1 MPALDLV
8 DETFVVVDRERIAA
22 VVADPAR
29 WAQWWPDLR
38 LTVFMDRGLDG
49 IRWSATGAWV
59 GSVEIWLEPVGD
71 GVLLHHY
78 LRLDRPG
85 PDGVPLPAATDPRGR
100 RRDARARSRRAKA
113 WKRTAWA
120 LKDELEAG
128 RAPGTPRPDGT
139 TGAVPRPP
147 ASTGTASPDQ

>member
-8 DETFVVVDRERIAA
+8 DETFVVVDRARLAA

-29 WAQWWPDLR
+29 WRAWWPDLR
-38 LTVFMDRGLDG
+38 LEVFMDRGLDG

-59 GSVEIWLEPVGD
+59 GSVEIWLEPVLD

-85 PDGVPLPAATDPRGR
+85 PDGAPLPAATDPRGR
-100 RRDARARSRRAKA
+100 RRDARARGRRAREGT
-113 WKRTAWA
+113 RTAWA
-120 LKDELEAG
+120 LKDELEAE
-128 RAPGTPRPDGT
+128 REPGTP
-139 TGAVPRPP
+139 GAVAGPAPGPAAGPRR
-147 ASTGTASPDQ
+147 A

>member
-8 DETFVVVDRERIAA
+8 DETYVVVDRARIAA
-22 VVADPAR
+22 VVADPRR
-29 WAQWWPDLR
+29 WREWWPDLS

-85 PDGVPLPAATDPRGR
+85 PEGVPLPAATDPRGR
-100 RRDARARSRRAKA
+100 RRDARARARRARD
-113 WKRTAWA
+113 WKRSAWA

-128 RAPGTPRPDGT
+128 RAPGTPRP
-139 TGAVPRPP
+139 GASAP
-147 ASTGTASPDQ
+147 AGPGPGSPAR

>member
-8 DETFVVVDRERIAA
+8 DETFVVVDRARLAA

-29 WAQWWPDLR
+29 WRAWWPDLR
-38 LTVFMDRGLDG
+38 LEVFMDRGLDG

-59 GSVEIWLEPVGD
+59 GSVEIWLEPVLD

-85 PDGVPLPAATDPRGR
+85 PDGAPLPAATDPRGR
-100 RRDARARSRRAKA
+100 RRDARARARRARE
-113 WKRTAWA
+113 WKWTAWA
-120 LKDELEAG
+120 LKDELEAE
-128 RAPGTPRPDGT
+128 REPGTPRAAAGPAPGPAAGPR
-139 TGAVPRPP
+139 GA
-147 ASTGTASPDQ
+147 

>member
-8 DETFVVVDRERIAA
+8 DETFVVVDRARLAA

-29 WAQWWPDLR
+29 WRAWWPDLH
-38 LTVFMDRGLDG
+38 LEVFMDRGLDG

-59 GSVEIWLEPVGD
+59 GSVEIWLEPVLD

-85 PDGVPLPAATDPRGR
+85 PDGAPLPAATDPRGR
-100 RRDARARSRRAKA
+100 RRDARARGRRARE

-120 LKDELEAG
+120 LKDELEAE
-128 RAPGTPRPDGT
+128 REPGTP
-139 TGAVPRPP
+139 GAVAGPAPGPAAGPRR
-147 ASTGTASPDQ
+147 A

>member
-8 DETFVVVDRERIAA
+8 DETFVVVDRARLAA

-29 WAQWWPDLR
+29 WRAWWPDLR
-38 LTVFMDRGLDG
+38 LEVFMDRGLDG

-59 GSVEIWLEPVGD
+59 GSVEIWLEPVLD

-85 PDGVPLPAATDPRGR
+85 PDGAPLPAATDPRGR
-100 RRDARARSRRAKA
+100 RRDARARARRARE

-120 LKDELEAG
+120 LKDELEAE
-128 RAPGTPRPDGT
+128 REPGTPRAAAGPAPGPAAGPR
-139 TGAVPRPP
+139 GA
-147 ASTGTASPDQ
+147 